1 MPAADIRRRLNA
13 LSNRVTLIAGCVT
26 VPETSVAERNNGSLS
41 PECRA
46 QAREELRAILQSAA
60 FRGSKRGQQFLQY
73 VVENSLAGHTD
84 LLKERSIGVELF
96 GRKPSY
102 ETGEDSVVRVTAKEV
117 RERLKRYRA
126 GLRASRAVLI
136 DIPPGS
142 YVPVCTFPSRAEQ
155 LAQFRTPRQR
165 AWMGWAALLGVILAV
180 ALGYSLLRPFAI
192 SSQDRF
198 WTPLLKAPSPVFIT
212 ISNLEAYSFPR
223 SRERLGPGRKAGD
236 AVPLEEI
243 AQMNVIASVDAMAA
257 VALSSFL
264 GSKGKTSQM
273 RSSLATS
280 FTDLRGSPA
289 LMVGAFSN
297 QWTMLMTKE
306 LHFAFTHNRG
316 KDWSIQEQTAPWRHW
331 TLADATLRTVALE
344 RDYGLV
350 SRIFDKQTGQ
360 PFIAI
365 GGIEGPGTQA
375 AAECLISA
383 QCLAAAVANAP
394 HDWERKNLQ
403 FVIST
408 KIISGIPAAPEVVTA
423 YCW

>member
-1 MPAADIRRRLNA
+1 
-13 LSNRVTLIAGCVT
+13 
-26 VPETSVAERNNGSLS
+26 VPEIAAPERNNGSLS

-46 QAREELRAILQSAA
+46 QAREELQAILQSAA
-60 FRGSKRGQQFLQY
+60 FRGSKRGQQFLQH
-73 VVENSLAGHTD
+73 VVENSLAGHGD

-117 RERLKRYRA
+117 RERLKRYRE
-126 GLRASRAVLI
+126 GLGAPRTVLI

-142 YVPVCTFPSRAEQ
+142 YVPVFSFPSKTEQ
-155 LAQFRTPRQR
+155 ATQFRTQR
-165 AWMGWAALLGVILAV
+165 HRALLGGV
-180 ALGYSLLRPFAI
+180 ALLGIVLAAAFAYRLSRPFAV
-192 SSQDRF
+192 SPLDRF
-198 WTPLLKAPSPVFIT
+198 WSPLLKAPSPVFIS
-212 ISNLEAYSFPR
+212 ISNLEAYSFPN
-223 SRERLGPGRKAGD
+223 SRERMGPGRKPGD
-236 AVPLEEI
+236 AVPVSEI
-243 AQMNVIASVDAMAA
+243 APMNVISSVDAMAA

-264 GSKGKTSQM
+264 GSKGKASQM

-306 LHFAFTHNRG
+306 LHFAFAHNRG
-316 KDWSIQEQTAPWRHW
+316 KDWSILEQTAPWRHW
-331 TLADATLRTVALE
+331 TLADATLRTAPLE

-350 SRIFDKQTGQ
+350 SRIFDRQIGQ

-375 AAECLISA
+375 AAECLISP
-383 QCLAAAVANAP
+383 QCVAAAVANMP
-394 HDWERKNLQ
+394 CDWERKNLQ
-403 FVIST
+403 FVITT
-408 KIISGIPAAPEVVTA
+408 KVISGTPAAPEVVTA

>member
-1 MPAADIRRRLNA
+1 MN
-13 LSNRVTLIAGCVT
+13 VT
-26 VPETSVAERNNGSLS
+26 VPETVASERNNGSLS

-46 QAREELRAILQSAA
+46 QALVELQAILQSAA
-60 FRGSKRGQQFLQY
+60 FRGSKRGQQFLQH
-73 VVENSLAGHTD
+73 VVENSLAGHDD

-117 RERLKRYRA
+117 RERLKRYRED
-126 GLRASRAVLI
+126 LLSPRTVLI

-142 YVPVCTFPSRAEQ
+142 YVPVFTFPSKAEQ
-155 LAQFRTPRQR
+155 LARFRTMQQR
-165 AWMGWAALLGVILAV
+165 TWIGGTTLVGIVLAV
-180 ALGYSLLRPFAI
+180 ALTYAVSRPFAM
-192 SSQDRF
+192 SPLDRF
-198 WTPLLKAPSPVFIT
+198 WAPLLKGSSPVFIS
-212 ISNLEAYSFPR
+212 ISNLEAYSFPN
-223 SRERLGPGRKAGD
+223 SRERMGPGRKPGD
-236 AVPLEEI
+236 TVPVSEI
-243 AQMNVIASVDAMAA
+243 APMNVIASVDAMAA

-264 GSKGKTSQM
+264 GSKGKASQM

-306 LHFAFTHNRG
+306 LHFAFAHNRG
-316 KDWSIQEQTAPWRHW
+316 KDWSILEQTAPWRHW
-331 TLADATLRTVALE
+331 TLADATLRTGPLE

-350 SRIFDKQTGQ
+350 SRIFDRQTGQ

-375 AAECLISA
+375 AAECLLSA
-383 QCLAAAVANAP
+383 QCVAAAVANLP
-394 HDWERKNLQ
+394 RDWERKNLQ
-403 FVIST
+403 FVMTT
-408 KIISGIPAAPEVVTA
+408 KVISGIPAAPEVVTA